1 VSLVPSFIAPHAQH
15 EMEVVENEK
24 PDEIDHEKIP
34 GEMVSD

>member
-1 VSLVPSFIAPHAQH
+1 
-15 EMEVVENEK
+15 MEVVENEK